1 MASTKNVV
9 LDLGQQRLRAARWS
23 TEVLDWMNFVVVKE
37 AFHHELFK
45 SSVQIIICSTTYL
58 SLFFPCLLCQ
68 SGVVRTKFNPEE
80 KRDAVAGY
88 MRE

>member
-1 MASTKNVV
+1 
-9 LDLGQQRLRAARWS
+9 
-23 TEVLDWMNFVVVKE
+23 MNYSNLKYKLLS
-37 AFHHELFK
+37 APLLIYLF
-45 SSVQIIICSTTYL
+45 
-58 SLFFPCLLCQ
+58 LLCQ

>member
-1 MASTKNVV
+1 
-9 LDLGQQRLRAARWS
+9 
-23 TEVLDWMNFVVVKE
+23 MNYSNLKYKLLSAPLLIYLFSFPVSFV
-37 AFHHELFK
+37 
-45 SSVQIIICSTTYL
+45 
-58 SLFFPCLLCQ
+58 Q